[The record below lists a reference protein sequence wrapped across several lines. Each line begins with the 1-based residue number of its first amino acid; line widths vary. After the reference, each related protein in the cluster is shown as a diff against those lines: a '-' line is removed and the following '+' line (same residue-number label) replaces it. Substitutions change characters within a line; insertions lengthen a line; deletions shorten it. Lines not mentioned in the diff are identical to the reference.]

1 MSKMPGRLLRLR
13 SYGNKDKDLQGSIL
27 DGPTSPNELKRE
39 KTRNIQDGHS
49 PDRMDVLKKHG
60 LSGLGSRSKSKD
72 QQRAPSR
79 DQRMPSVSQ
88 QRGSPS
94 PSLRPT
100 KPVNK
105 LNIKIESPPNVF
117 YGNPTVSTGAL
128 MSGLLKITV
137 VEPECT
143 LEKFD
148 MELYASVTARK
159 PVAAN
164 CPDCVVQ
171 RSSLFS
177 WKFLTHPKSLE
188 VDEHDFPFSWL
199 LPGHLPATTSG
210 ILGNLEYYLEA
221 KAVIKRPGQ
230 ESETLSLHH
239 PIVVKRALGPL
250 PDKNSLR
257 IFPPTNLT
265 AHVLLAP
272 VIHPIGDF
280 NVLMKLNGLTDTQK
294 DVTTRWSLRKMTW
307 KIEEHEK
314 MVSPACAKHS
324 VKLGGEGKG
333 IQHED
338 TRILGEEE
346 VKTGWKY
353 NWSEGALELEFA
365 ARPSGAP
372 QPLCDIDSPSGLSV
386 THHLVIELVVAEEW
400 APIKKPEAL
409 TPTGAARVLR
419 MQFVLMITERSGMGI
434 SWEEE
439 QPPVYEDV
447 PASPP
452 VYATDD
458 LRKLK
463 QPSLPSAAF
472 LTPSGSSSPNIVP
485 IGLGSGGS
493 RVREPSAL
501 RFASTREYTGP
512 PLDHLEE
519 EVERLDLRDG
529 DGAGPSQAH
538 IADHIGDHARPSAR
552 SRRRLDIDDFMSE
565 ATDSRGPPPPPRDD
579 D

>member
-13 SYGNKDKDLQGSIL
+13 SYGNKDKDSQGPVP
-27 DGPTSPNELKRE
+27 DGPVSPNELRRD
-39 KTRNIQDGHS
+39 RNIQDGLS

-60 LSGLGSRSKSKD
+60 LSGLGGRSKSKD
-72 QQRAPSR
+72 QQRTPSR
-79 DQRMPSVSQ
+79 DQRMPSISHA
-88 QRGSPS
+88 RGNSSPA
-94 PSLRPT
+94 PKPT

-117 YGNPTVSTGAL
+117 YGNPTQSTGAL

-137 VEPECT
+137 VEPGST
-143 LEKFD
+143 LETFD
-148 MELYASVTARK
+148 MELFASVTARK
-159 PVAAN
+159 PVSAN
-164 CPDCVVQ
+164 CSDCAVQ

-177 WKFLTHPKSLE
+177 WKFLTQSKPLE
-188 VDEHDFPFSWL
+188 IDEHDFPFSWL
-199 LPGHLPATTSG
+199 LPGHLPATTPG
-210 ILGNLEYYLEA
+210 VLGHLEYYLEA
-221 KAVIKRPGQ
+221 KAVITRSGQ
-230 ESETLSLHH
+230 EPETLNLHH
-239 PIVVKRALGPL
+239 PIIVKRALGPL

-280 NVLMKLNGLTDTQK
+280 NVLMKLNGLTDTQR
-294 DVTTRWSLRKMTW
+294 DVITRWSLRKMTW

-314 MVSPACAKHS
+314 MVSPACTKHS
-324 VKLGGEGKG
+324 AKLGGEGKG

-338 TRILGEEE
+338 TRTLGEEE
-346 VKTGWKY
+346 LKTGWKY

-365 ARPSGAP
+365 ARPLGAP
-372 QPLCDIDSPSGLSV
+372 LPLCDIESPTGLSIN
-386 THHLVIELVVAEEW
+386 HHLVIELVVAEEW
-400 APIKKPEAL
+400 APVKKPDAL

-434 SWEEE
+434 SWEDE

-458 LRKLK
+458 LRKMK
-463 QPSLPSAAF
+463 QPVLPSPAF
-472 LTPSGSSSPNIVP
+472 FTPSGSPNIVP
-485 IGLGSGGS
+485 VGLGTS

-512 PLDHLEE
+512 PLDQDVLEE

-529 DGAGPSQAH
+529 DGAGPSAAH
-538 IADHIGDHARPSAR
+538 IADHIGEHARPSAR
-552 SRRRLDIDDFMSE
+552 SRRRLDVDDFMSE
-565 ATDSRGPPPPPRDD
+565 ATDSRGAPPPLRDGD
-579 D
+579 

>member
-1 MSKMPGRLLRLR
+1 MSKMPGRLARLR
-13 SYGNKDKDLQGSIL
+13 SYGNKDSQSAIAEGQA
-27 DGPTSPNELKRE
+27 SPNELK
-39 KTRNIQDGHS
+39 TRNYKELQS

-60 LSGLGSRSKSKD
+60 LSGLGGKSKAKD
-72 QQRAPSR
+72 QQRTPSR
-79 DQRMPSVSQ
+79 DQRMPSVSGP
-88 QRGSPS
+88 RGSPS
-94 PSLRPT
+94 PSLKPT

-105 LNIKIESPPNVF
+105 LTIKIESPPNVF
-117 YGNPTVSTGAL
+117 YGNPTQSTGAL
-128 MSGLLKITV
+128 MSGLLKVTV
-137 VEPECT
+137 VEPEST
-143 LEKFD
+143 LESFD

-159 PVAAN
+159 PVSAN
-164 CPDCVVQ
+164 CADCGVQ

-177 WKFLTHPKSLE
+177 WKFLSHPKTLD

-199 LPGHLPATTSG
+199 LPGHLPASTKG
-210 ILGNLEYYLEA
+210 VLGVLEYYLEA
-221 KAVIKRPGQ
+221 KAVLRRPGH
-230 ESETLSLHH
+230 EPETLRLHH
-239 PIVVKRALGPL
+239 DITVKRALGPL

-280 NVLMKLNGLTDTQK
+280 NVVMKLNGLTDTAK
-294 DVTTRWSLRKMTW
+294 DVVTRWSLRKMSW

-314 MVSPACAKHS
+314 MISPACTKHS
-324 VKLGGEGKG
+324 AKLGGEGKG

-346 VKTGWKY
+346 VKSGWKY

-365 ARPSGAP
+365 ARPLGAP
-372 QPLCDIDSPSGLSV
+372 IPLCDIESPTGLAIS
-386 THHLVIELVVAEEW
+386 HHLVIELVVAEEW

-419 MQFVLMITERSGMGI
+419 MQFVLMVTERSGMGI
-434 SWEEE
+434 SWEDE

-458 LRKLK
+458 LRKMK
-463 QPSLPSAAF
+463 QPAMPSPAF
-472 LTPSGSSSPNIVP
+472 LTSSGSPNIVP
-485 IGLGSGGS
+485 IGGGGGS
-493 RVREPSAL
+493 RVREPSSL
-501 RFASTREYTGP
+501 RFASTREYHGP
-512 PLDHLEE
+512 PLDMSLDE

-529 DGAGPSQAH
+529 DGAGPSAVH
-538 IADHIGDHARPSAR
+538 VADHIGENTRPSAR
-552 SRRRLDIDDFMSE
+552 SRSRLDIDDFMSE
-565 ATDSRGPPPPPRDD
+565 ASEPRGPPPPPRDD